1 MNMSID
7 ISFKIGGEAG
17 QGLQTIGYILAKS
30 MARGG
35 LYVFTNQDNES
46 RIRGGH
52 NFYQIRISDNKI
64 ENLAEKI
71 QVIIAMDE
79 QSITEHKDE
88 LIKNGVIIFD
98 GEKINVKEDKKNLL
112 SVPFE
117 RLAKEKS
124 GSTKMANSVAIGAAI
139 SLVGYDFDLLESVL
153 KDEFGSKGAEISDKN
168 IQAANAGF
176 SYVLENGIDEFP
188 YKLRKIADS
197 QNFLFLNGNEAV
209 ASAAL
214 LSGCKFVSGYPM
226 SPSTPIQQF
235 FASKMKDYGVVFE
248 QAEDEISAIN
258 MIIGASFA
266 GARSMTA
273 TSGGGF
279 SLMVEGLSLS
289 GMTETPIVIII
300 CERPGPATGFPTRT
314 EQGELEFAIYAGH
327 GEFPRA
333 VFAPGNVDQAFYLTS
348 KAFNLAE
355 KYQIPVIILS
365 DQYLADSYF
374 TTERF
379 DISSLKV
386 DRGEFFTESH
396 LKKLGEYKRHLIT
409 ESGISPRLFPGQKL
423 GLVVTDSDEHT
434 EDGHITELADVKIKN
449 VNKRF
454 KKLEILRKDIGTP
467 FVYGSKDADTM
478 LIGWGSTY
486 GALKEAIKILNDK
499 GSNVKM
505 LHLSEIWPF
514 PIEAVNNELKNF
526 DNKISVESNSTGQ
539 MAHLIRAETGIEVN
553 KKILRFDGRPITP
566 QYIVREFGRIR

>member
-1 MNMSID
+1 MSID

>member
-52 NFYQIRISDNKI
+52 NFYQIRISDNKV
-64 ENLAEKI
+64 ENLTEQI
-71 QVIIAMDE
+71 HVIIALDE
-79 QSITEHKDE
+79 KTIIEHKDE
-88 LIKNGVIIFD
+88 LVKNGVIIFD
-98 GEKINVKEDKKNLL
+98 GDKISVKEFDENLL
-112 SVPFE
+112 NVPFE
-117 RLAKEKS
+117 RLAKEKADS
-124 GSTKMANSVAIGAAI
+124 KKMANSVAIGAAI

-153 KDEFGSKGAEISDKN
+153 KDEFDSKGAEISDKN
-168 IQAANAGF
+168 IQASKAGF
-176 SYVLENGIDEFP
+176 NYVSENGIDKFP
-188 YKLRKIADS
+188 YRIKKIGDTK
-197 QNFLFLNGNEAV
+197 NFIFLNGNEAV
-209 ASAAL
+209 ASSAL
-214 LSGCKFVSGYPM
+214 LSGCKFVSAYPM

-279 SLMVEGLSLS
+279 SLMVEGLSLA
-289 GMTETPIVIII
+289 GMTETPIVIVI

-333 VFAPGNVDQAFYLTS
+333 VFAPGNVEQAFYLTS
-348 KAFNLAE
+348 KAFNLAD

-379 DISSLKV
+379 DTSSIKI

-396 LKKLGEYKRHLIT
+396 LKMFGAYKRHLIT
-409 ESGISPRLFPGQKL
+409 ESGISPRLFPGQRL

-434 EDGHITELADVKIKN
+434 EDGHITELADVKINN

-454 KKLEILRKDIGTP
+454 RKLELLRKEIGTP
-467 FVYGSKDADTM
+467 IVYGSKDADTL

-486 GALKEAIKILNDK
+486 GALKEATKILNDQ

-514 PIEAVNNELKNF
+514 PVEAVRNELKIS
-526 DNKISVESNSTGQ
+526 DNSISIESNSMGQ

-553 KKILRFDGRPITP
+553 KKILRFDGRPLTP
-566 QYIVREFGRIR
+566 QYILREFRKGR